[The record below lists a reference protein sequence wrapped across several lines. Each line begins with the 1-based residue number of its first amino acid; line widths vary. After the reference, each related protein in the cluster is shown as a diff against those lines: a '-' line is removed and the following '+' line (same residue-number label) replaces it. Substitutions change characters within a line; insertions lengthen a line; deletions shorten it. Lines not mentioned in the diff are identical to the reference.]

1 MNPFTRFA
9 YYTVTRDASF
19 VALASGMVML
29 SFSFWPS
36 VAIDVG
42 AIIALMFSI
51 GLLIRAGFLTEERL
65 TRCEVWRALRDEER
79 PEGEEAQRWARAELQ
94 EILLRF
100 AKSAAGVAGILFM
113 SALVLSAV

>member
-9 YYTVTRDASF
+9 YLTIARDASF

-36 VAIDVG
+36 VAFDVG

-65 TRCEVWRALRDEER
+65 TRCEAWRALPDEER
-79 PEGEEAQRWARAELQ
+79 PEGEIGRHWARAELQ
-94 EILLRF
+94 DVLLRF
-100 AKSAAGVAGILFM
+100 AKSAAGVAGILFV
-113 SALVLSAV
+113 SALVLSAA